1 MDWAPGYREFRL
13 PAPLA
18 GALACAWVGVTP
30 PGGAPPTRVLPDA
43 CVDLIWRRGTGAF
56 LAGPDTGPVI
66 MPTSPGTV
74 LAGVRFRP
82 GAGGPALGRP
92 LSGLLNQRLSADDL
106 RAELPGGA
114 GRRLGSRLHPDLDP
128 PAALRMLID
137 LAGCLVADG
146 PPDPLVT
153 AAAQRLCRP
162 GAQVGQVAGDLAV
175 SERQLNRRC
184 GAAVGYGPVLL
195 RRVLRFR
202 RFVSRLDAAPDA
214 ADLASL
220 AAEAGYADQA
230 HLTRECGRLAGL
242 TPVALTRD
250 RHGMPEVRPGAYK
263 CVMMKAGRG
272 HSER

>member
-1 MDWAPGYREFRL
+1 MDWAPGYREIRP

-18 GALACAWVGVTP
+18 GALSCAWVGVTP

-43 CVDLIWRRGTGAF
+43 CVDLIWCRGTGVF

-66 MPTSPGTV
+66 MPMAPGTV
-74 LAGVRFRP
+74 LAAVRFRP

-92 LSGLLNQRLSADDL
+92 LSGLLDQRLSADDL
-106 RAELPGGA
+106 RTELPGGT
-114 GRRLGSRLHPDLDP
+114 GRTLGSRLHPDLDP
-128 PAALRMLID
+128 PAALRLLID
-137 LAGCLVADG
+137 LAGRLVAER
-146 PPDPLVT
+146 PPDPLVIAT
-153 AAAQRLCRP
+153 AERLCRP
-162 GAQVGQVAGDLAV
+162 GTQVSQVAGELAV

-184 GAAVGYGPVLL
+184 GAAVGYGPALL

-202 RFVSRLDAAPDA
+202 RFVSRVDAAPGD

-220 AAEAGYADQA
+220 AAGAGYADQA

-250 RHGMPEVRPGAYK
+250 RRGGAEVRPGGTS
-263 CVMMKAGRG
+263 V
-272 HSER
+272 